1 MIPPNDD
8 YTVQTLKVNLIHPAA
23 KLPTRMTAGSAG
35 FDLYAVEDIEVP
47 PATCDA
53 KGHVDVGRAL
63 ISIGIK
69 LELPSGTLGRIASR
83 SGLSVKSNLE
93 VGAGWIDSDYR
104 GELHVEL
111 KNFSSKPFRVRVGDR
126 VAQLVIL
133 PTVNIKAEAML
144 SLKETERNSSGFGS
158 TDLKDEG

>member
-1 MIPPNDD
+1 MIPPKD
-8 YTVQTLKVNLIHPAA
+8 YAVQTLKVSLIHPEA
-23 KLPTRMTAGSAG
+23 KLPTRMTEGSAG

-47 PATCDA
+47 SAACDT

-69 LELPSGTLGRIASR
+69 LELPSGTVGRIASR
-83 SGLSVKSNLE
+83 SGLSVKANLE

-104 GELHVEL
+104 GELNVEL
-111 KNFSSKPFRVRVGDR
+111 KNFSSKPYRVRVGDR
-126 VAQLVIL
+126 VAQMVIL
-133 PTVNIKAEAML
+133 PTVNIQAEAV
-144 SLKETERNSSGFGS
+144 LKLEETERDSAGFGS

>member
-1 MIPPNDD
+1 MIPTKDCA
-8 YTVQTLKVNLIHPAA
+8 VQILKVNLIHPAA

-35 FDLYAVEDIEVP
+35 LDLFAIENIEVP
-47 PATCDA
+47 PTTYVTN
-53 KGHVDVGRAL
+53 GHADVGRAL
-63 ISIGIK
+63 IPIGIK
-69 LELPSGTLGRIASR
+69 IELPSGTVGRIASR

-104 GELHVEL
+104 GEINVEL
-111 KNFSSKPFRVRVGDR
+111 KNFSSKPYNVRVGDR

-133 PTVNIKAEAML
+133 PIVDIKVEAVV

-158 TDLKDEG
+158 TNFKHEK